1 MICLLTWAISERF
14 RHEVLCNKALYKSTL
29 LVFLFLFCVTSVIVV
44 WRLMTLMDLEP
55 DNEKVYFNLG
65 MLSMDDRKF
74 EQAKQWFDKAIEVL
88 NNTHSN

>member
-1 MICLLTWAISERF
+1 MNLP
-14 RHEVLCNKALYKSTL
+14 Y
-29 LVFLFLFCVTSVIVV
+29 FLFLLCVTSAIIV